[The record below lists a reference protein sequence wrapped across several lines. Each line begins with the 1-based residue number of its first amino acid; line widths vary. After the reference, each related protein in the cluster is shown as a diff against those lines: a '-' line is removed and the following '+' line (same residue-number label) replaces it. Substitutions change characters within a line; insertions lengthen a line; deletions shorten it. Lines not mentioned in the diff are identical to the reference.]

1 MDHPIPVT
9 FIRLIVLLPLIGATI
24 NFLAGAWLQK
34 TFGKRAISL
43 VGCGVV
49 LAAFLLAARAF
60 YAMLQIAAGKSLHA
74 RRLVEVVRRRR
85 TESRHRVLARSVVD
99 DHDADNH
106 RRRRAHSHLL
116 DRLHA
121 RRRRLLAIFRMAQ
134 PVHLRDAGAGAGRQ
148 HVADVRRLGRR
159 GAVLV
164 RADRLLV
171 QGPGEHDRRQQG
183 LHREPRR
190 RPRVRDRAVQSV
202 RWPAGARASD
212 AGDAR
217 GRALRAAAR
226 GSADKFRRLSIR
238 RISWSASSRC

>member
-49 LAAFLLAARAF
+49 ILAFLLAVRAF
-60 YAMLQIAAGKSLHA
+60 LGMIGLPPDNRFMLDDS
-74 RRLVEVVRRRR
+74 VEVVRRRR

-106 RRRRAHSHLL
+106 RRRRADPHLL

-121 RRRRLLAIFRMAQ
+121 RRRQLLAIFRMAQ

-159 GAVLV
+159 RAVLV

-171 QGPGEHDRRQQG
+171 QGAGELDGGQQG
-183 LHREPRR
+183 LHRKPRR
-190 RPRVRDRAVQSV
+190 RPGIRDRALQLV
-202 RWPAGARASD
+202 RRPAGARASD

-217 GRALRAAAR
+217 GRATT
-226 GSADKFRRLSIR
+226 RRCSQECR
-238 RISWSASSRC
+238 